1 LSKSQDKNF
10 VTLHKEIFVKKKN
23 KFGKNRFY
31 NEQKQIITSLH
42 HYIDSAGGVTHQ
54 HHNSDTCSEDVA
66 ATLDQ

>member
-10 VTLHKEIFVKKKN
+10 VTLHKEIFEKKKINLEKIDFITN
-23 KFGKNRFY
+23 KNK
-31 NEQKQIITSLH
+31 SLH
-42 HYIDSAGGVTHQ
+42 HYIDSARGVTHQ